1 MTDQMTM
8 EDTTHGAKARVKT
21 KEETQRRYRPLHF
34 QASGHCTFCGAPMSP
49 SDTLCEE
56 CGMSA
61 DGVVCPNCGTLNFR
75 PFCSKCNAP
84 LNRAAVRAVEKA
96 KEDPKVQEAARLME
110 QAAELEDTLK
120 NTTDEQKKSETQ
132 ETYQRVVKD
141 INQLFEEMLPPVG
154 STPEE
159 QFNYYSARRVAVEQ
173 LQTVKRTI
181 KAEWVCNYCGC
192 HHRQPSDCVEPW
204 QGGTWIY
211 ETEEV
216 TIHTKT
222 YEYEE

>member
-1 MTDQMTM
+1 MDPTMM
-8 EDTTHGAKARVKT
+8 EDSMPGAKSRVQTKT
-21 KEETQRRYRPLHF
+21 EVQKRYRPLHF
-34 QASGHCTFCGAPMSP
+34 QTSDHCTFCGAPMDP
-49 SDTLCEE
+49 SETVCEE

-75 PFCSKCNAP
+75 PFCSQCNAP

-96 KEDPKVQEAARLME
+96 KEDPKVQQAAHLMD
-110 QAAELEDTLK
+110 QAAELKETLE
-120 NTTDEQKKSETQ
+120 NAGDEQTKTEAQ
-132 ETYQRVVKD
+132 EAYQKVVKD

-159 QFNYYSARRVAVEQ
+159 QFNYYSARKVAVERI
-173 LQTVKRTI
+173 QTIKRTI
-181 KAEWVCNYCGC
+181 KTGWVCNYCGC

-204 QGGTWIY
+204 LGGTWIC
-211 ETEEV
+211 ETEEL

-222 YEYEE
+222 YEYEK

>member
-1 MTDQMTM
+1 MKKQHTSY
-8 EDTTHGAKARVKT
+8 RT
-21 KEETQRRYRPLHF
+21 KQLTQQQQPHTLKRPPF
-34 QASGHCTFCGAPMSP
+34 EGKCTFCGAPMEP
-49 SDTLCEE
+49 GETICEE
-56 CGMSA
+56 CGMPA

-75 PFCSKCNAP
+75 PFCSKCNSP
-84 LNRAAVRAVEKA
+84 LNRTALRTVEKA
-96 KEDPKVQEAARLME
+96 MEDPKVQQAAHLMD
-110 QAAELEDTLK
+110 QAAELEEALE
-120 NTTDEQKKSETQ
+120 NAGDEQTKAEAQ
-132 ETYQRVVKD
+132 ATYQQVVKD

-159 QFNYYSARRVAVEQ
+159 QFNYYSARKVAIERI
-173 LQTVKRTI
+173 QTVKRTI

-216 TIHTKT
+216 TVHTKT